1 MTGTTND
8 APSNG
13 TLTLSHKINRLFAVV
28 HPRSAPE
35 RSNATVAEQAGDF
48 LRRAVPPSQ
57 LERLRRGEFDSE
69 SAYATVELDVLAA
82 IAQSFG
88 VAADYLTTSGPA
100 AAAIDRE
107 LELLATMR
115 DANVSSIALRGS
127 NVDQSILARIIESTD
142 RPVPPSR

>member
-1 MTGTTND
+1 MTDD
-8 APSNG
+8 APANG

-35 RSNATVAEQAGDF
+35 RSNATVAEQAGAY
-48 LRRAVPPSQ
+48 LRRAVPASR
-57 LERLRRGEFDSE
+57 LERLRSGEFDGE
-69 SAYATVELDVLAA
+69 NAFGTVEPDLLAA

-88 VAADYLTTSGPA
+88 VAADYLTTTGPA

>member
-1 MTGTTND
+1 MAED
-8 APSNG
+8 ARANG
-13 TLTLSHKINRLFAVV
+13 KLTLSHKINRLFAVM

-35 RSNATVAEQAGDF
+35 RSNATVAELASDY
-48 LRRAVPPSQ
+48 LRRTVPASQ
-57 LERLRRGEFDSE
+57 LERLRSGEFDGE
-69 SAYATVELDVLAA
+69 NAAGAVEPELLAA
-82 IAQSFG
+82 IAQTFG
-88 VAADYLTTSGPA
+88 VAADYLTTTGPA

-127 NVDQSILARIIESTD
+127 NIDQSILARIIESTD

>member
-1 MTGTTND
+1 MTND
-8 APSNG
+8 APTG
-13 TLTLSHKINRLFAVV
+13 ATLTLSHKINRLFAVV

-48 LRRAVPPSQ
+48 LRRTIPVSY
-57 LERLRRGEFDSE
+57 LERLRRGEFDSGTA
-69 SAYATVELDVLAA
+69 SSTVEVDVLAA

-88 VAADYLTTSGPA
+88 VAADYLTTTGPA
-100 AAAIDRE
+100 AEAIDRE

-142 RPVPPSR
+142 RPAPPSR

>member
-1 MTGTTND
+1 MTNE
-8 APSNG
+8 APTG
-13 TLTLSHKINRLFAVV
+13 ATLTLSHKINRLFAVV

-48 LRRAVPPSQ
+48 LGRSIPVSH
-57 LERLRRGEFDSE
+57 LERLRRGEFDGETAS
-69 SAYATVELDVLAA
+69 STVEPDVLAA

-88 VAADYLTTSGPA
+88 VAADYLTTTGPA

-142 RPVPPSR
+142 RPAPPSR

>member
-1 MTGTTND
+1 MTNE
-8 APSNG
+8 APTG
-13 TLTLSHKINRLFAVV
+13 ATLTLSHKINRLFAVV

-48 LRRAVPPSQ
+48 LGRSIPVSY
-57 LERLRRGEFDSE
+57 LERLRRGEFDGETAS
-69 SAYATVELDVLAA
+69 STVEPDVLAA

-88 VAADYLTTSGPA
+88 VAADYLTTTGPA

-142 RPVPPSR
+142 RPAPPSR

>member
-1 MTGTTND
+1 MTNG
-8 APSNG
+8 APANEA
-13 TLTLSHKINRLFAVV
+13 LTLSHKINRLFAVV

-35 RSNATVAEQAGDF
+35 RSNATVAAQAGDY
-48 LRRAVPPSQ
+48 LRRSVPASQ
-57 LERLRRGEFDSE
+57 LERLRRGEFDGE
-69 SAYATVELDVLAA
+69 NASAAVEPDLLAA

-88 VAADYLTTSGPA
+88 VAADYLTTTGPA

-142 RPVPPSR
+142 GPVPPSR

>member
-1 MTGTTND
+1 MADN
-8 APSNG
+8 APTDG

-35 RSNATVAEQAGDF
+35 RSNAAVAEQAGDY
-48 LRRAVPPSQ
+48 LRRAVPASQ
-57 LERLRRGEFDSE
+57 LERLRSGEFDGE
-69 SAYATVELDVLAA
+69 NALGTVESDLLAA

-88 VAADYLTTSGPA
+88 VAADYLTTTGPA

>member
-1 MTGTTND
+1 MTDD
-8 APSNG
+8 APGNR

-35 RSNATVAEQAGDF
+35 RSNAAVAEQAADY
-48 LRRAVPPSQ
+48 LRRAVPASQ
-57 LERLRRGEFDSE
+57 LERLRSGEFDSE
-69 SAYATVELDVLAA
+69 NALGTVEPDLLAA

-88 VAADYLTTSGPA
+88 VAADYLTTTGPA

>member
-1 MTGTTND
+1 MTEMTDD
-8 APSNG
+8 APTNA

-35 RSNATVAEQAGDF
+35 RSNATVAEQAADY
-48 LRRAVPPSQ
+48 LHRAVPASQ
-57 LERLRRGEFDSE
+57 LERLRSGEFDGE
-69 SAYATVELDVLAA
+69 SASAAVEPGLLAA

-88 VAADYLTTSGPA
+88 VAADYLTTTGPA

-127 NVDQSILARIIESTD
+127 NVDQTILARIIESTD